1 MWHCDAKSNK
11 ELSWF
16 TICRGF
22 SHLASLSAKKHLIRP
37 VATTKCPLL
46 ESLSP
51 EFKRWIKECLVH
63 TWRQPTHP
71 HCTRLFWTLDCS
83 LSNLG
88 NLSTTFWECWMR
100 NLITEEGWWRQ
111 HTHPPSSLHSLHLL
125 FWALDWIFISP
136 NIRYKMIYIPTL
148 TALAFSGLWITR

>member
-22 SHLASLSAKKHLIRP
+22 NHLASLSAKKHLIRP
-37 VATTKCPLL
+37 LATTKCPLL

-63 TWRQPTHP
+63 TWRHPTHP

-148 TALAFSGLWITR
+148 TALAFSVL